1 MSSVQGHEGQS
12 IHKHLGWVAGLCGLL
27 LIVGVGWSA
36 LTQISGAVVAHGALV
51 AASDVKKVQHASG
64 GSVSVL
70 AVHEGQKVR
79 EGQLLL
85 RLDDTQTAANL
96 AVFHNDLLQ
105 LQARRARLL
114 AEQSAATGGGDA
126 LALAPGANQAEL
138 APLLDDERRLMLA
151 RRLMR
156 ERQKTQI
163 DQQIAGMSRQIEG
176 LGVQAASHKS
186 QIGMVNDELRGVRQL
201 YDEGYAPISTLKGL
215 ERQAEA
221 LSGER
226 GQLTASA
233 AQASN
238 RIAELKSQSLQIDAQ
253 HLSEVLT
260 DLRDVEGKLAEV
272 SEKEAAVRD
281 QLRHIEIHA
290 PQAGYVHQLAVH
302 TIGGV
307 ITPGEPI
314 MLIVPSDDALS
325 VEAKVSPQSI
335 DQIAVGK
342 PARLKFSAF
351 DRRTSPEIVGQV
363 SRVSADLEYDQRSG
377 AGFYLVRIDLP
388 ASEVARL
395 GAVKLVPGMPVEV
408 YVQTGRRTVLSYLL
422 KPLRDQTDR
431 AFTER

>member
-1 MSSVQGHEGQS
+1 MKSVQGHEGAS
-12 IHKHLGWVAGLCGLL
+12 IHKHLGWVAGLCALL
-27 LIVGVGWSA
+27 LVVGLGWASV
-36 LTQISGAVVAHGALV
+36 TQISGAVVAHGALV

-64 GSVSVL
+64 GTVSVL
-70 AVHEGQKVR
+70 AVHEGQRVR

-96 AVFHNDLLQ
+96 AVFHSDLLQ

-114 AEQSAATGGGDA
+114 AEQSAATGGADA
-126 LALAPGANQAEL
+126 LASVAGADPAEL
-138 APLLDDERRLMLA
+138 APLLGAERRLMLA
-151 RRLMR
+151 RRVMR
-156 ERQKTQI
+156 ERQKAQI
-163 DQQIAGMSRQIEG
+163 DQQVAGMGRQIEG

-186 QIGMVNDELRGVRQL
+186 QIGMVNDELKGVRQL

-238 RIAELKSQSLQIDAQ
+238 RIAELRSQSLQIDAQ
-253 HLSEVLT
+253 HLAEVLT

-290 PQAGYVHQLAVH
+290 PQSGFVHQLAVH

-325 VEAKVSPQSI
+325 VEAKVPPQSI

-342 PARLKFSAF
+342 SARLKFSAF
-351 DRRTSPEIVGQV
+351 DRRTSPEILGQV

-377 AGFYLVRIDLP
+377 AGFYLVRIDLRP
-388 ASEVARL
+388 SEVARL

-408 YVQTGRRTVLSYLL
+408 YIQTGRRTVLSYLL
-422 KPLRDQTDR
+422 KPLHDQTDR
-431 AFTER
+431 TFTER